1 MLKQIRVNFS
11 GSAPPGQNENTQH
24 MNDIWF
30 KPANKTQEI
39 TRQAISDALLRV
51 GNPIFIVD
59 VHGAAGICQSGTIV
73 TDSDSYIDSD
83 LFYRLLAMTMPLR
96 PENLGSPSFKKRHGI
111 RYAHV
116 AGAMAN
122 AISSVELVK
131 AAGRTEMIGFFGA
144 AGLSRHELETALMR
158 LNSEALDIPWGT
170 NLIHAP
176 GSPDREAMMVDLYL
190 KYGVRCI
197 SAAGYLRPTWPLIL
211 YRLRGIHRA
220 ADGTVV
226 CPNRVIGKVS
236 RVEVARQFLS
246 PAPAKIVARLLE
258 TGKITEAEAELSRF
272 IPVAD
277 DITAEADSGGH
288 TDNRPAV
295 TLLPSMM
302 ALRDECREK
311 FAYTNSPCIGLAGGM
326 GTPFAIAAAFV
337 MGADYVLTGS
347 VNQACVEARTS
358 DAVKKLLSEATQ
370 TDITMAPAADMFER
384 GVKVQ
389 VLKQGTLF
397 ALRAARLFELY
408 HRYDG
413 LEQIPAD
420 ARAELE
426 TKIFQES
433 LDAAWE
439 QTRSF
444 FTEYDPTQIER
455 AETDP
460 KHKMALVFRSYL
472 GRSSR
477 WAIAGD
483 PQRTKDFQIWCG
495 PAMGAFNEWTA
506 GSFLADPTNRTFE
519 SVAMNLLF
527 GACVT
532 IRRANLIHAGITL
545 PADAGRY
552 APLPLDMI
560 QKILKAT

>member
-1 MLKQIRVNFS
+1 
-11 GSAPPGQNENTQH
+11 

-30 KPANKTQEI
+30 KPANKTPEFSG
-39 TRQAISDALLRV
+39 QAISDALLRV
-51 GNPIFIVD
+51 GDPIFVVD
-59 VHGAAGICQSGTIV
+59 VDGAAGICQSGTLV
-73 TDSDSYIDSD
+73 AASGAGPDPGLYK
-83 LFYRLLAMTMPLR
+83 LLAMTMPLR
-96 PENLGSPSFKKRHGI
+96 PEKLGSAAFKKRHGI
-111 RYAHV
+111 RYAWV

-122 AISSVELVK
+122 GISSVELVT
-131 AAGRTEMIGFFGA
+131 AAGRAQMIGFFGS
-144 AGLSRHELETALMR
+144 AGLSCNELEKALIR
-158 LNSEALDIPWGT
+158 LKAEASKIPWGV

-176 GSPDREAMMVDLYL
+176 GSLDREAMMVDLYF

-197 SAAGYLRPTWPLIL
+197 SAAGYLRLTWPLVL

-246 PAPAKIVARLLE
+246 PAPAKIVAQLLE
-258 TGKITEAEAELSRF
+258 TGKINETEAELSRF
-272 IPVAD
+272 VPMAD
-277 DITAEADSGGH
+277 DLTAEADSGGH

-302 ALRDECREK
+302 ALRDACRKK
-311 FAYTNSPCIGLAGGM
+311 FAYADTPCIGLAGGM
-326 GTPFAIAAAFV
+326 GTPFAVAAAFV

-347 VNQACVEARTS
+347 INQACVEAGTS

-370 TDITMAPAADMFER
+370 TDVTMAPAADMFER

-426 TKIFQES
+426 TKILQES
-433 LDAAWE
+433 LDAAWD
-439 QTRSF
+439 QTRAF
-444 FTEYDPTQIER
+444 FTEYDPAQIER

-477 WAIAGD
+477 WAIAGEL
-483 PQRTKDFQIWCG
+483 QRAKDFQIWCG
-495 PAMGAFNEWTA
+495 PAMGAFNEWAA
-506 GSFLADPTNRTFE
+506 GSFLADPANRTFQT
-519 SVAMNLLF
+519 VAMNLLF
-527 GACVT
+527 GACVA
-532 IRRANLIHAGITL
+532 IRRANLIHSGITL
-545 PADAGRY
+545 PADVRRY
-552 APLPLDMI
+552 APLPMETIRTLMAGAD
-560 QKILKAT
+560 

>member
-1 MLKQIRVNFS
+1 MS
-11 GSAPPGQNENTQH
+11 
-24 MNDIWF
+24 DIWF
-30 KPANKTQEI
+30 KPANKTPESSG
-39 TRQAISDALLRV
+39 QAISEALLRV
-51 GNPIFIVD
+51 GDPIFIVD
-59 VHGAAGICQSGTIV
+59 VDGAAGICQSGTLV
-73 TDSDSYIDSD
+73 AAPDAGPDPGLYK
-83 LFYRLLAMTMPLR
+83 LLAMTMPLG
-96 PENLGSPSFKKRHGI
+96 PEKLGSAAFKKRHGV
-111 RYAHV
+111 RYACV

-122 AISSVELVK
+122 GISSVELVT
-131 AAGRTEMIGFFGA
+131 AAGRAQMIGFFGS
-144 AGLSRHELETALMR
+144 AGLSRHELENALNR
-158 LNSEALDIPWGT
+158 LTTEASGIPWGV

-197 SAAGYLRPTWPLIL
+197 SAAGYLRLTWPLIR

-220 ADGTVV
+220 ADGAVV

-258 TGKITEAEAELSRF
+258 TGKITEVEAGLSRYVS
-272 IPVAD
+272 VAD

-295 TLLPSMM
+295 TLLPSML

-311 FAYTNSPCIGLAGGM
+311 FAYANIPGIGLAGGV
-326 GTPFAIAAAFV
+326 GTPFAVAAAFV

-347 VNQACVEARTS
+347 VNQACVEAGTS
-358 DAVKKLLSEATQ
+358 DAVKKLLSEAAQ
-370 TDITMAPAADMFER
+370 TDVTMAPAADMFER
-384 GVKVQ
+384 GMKVQ
-389 VLKQGTLF
+389 VLKPGTLF

-408 HRYDG
+408 HRYDS

-420 ARAELE
+420 ARTELE
-426 TKIFQES
+426 TKIFQRN

-444 FTEYDPTQIER
+444 FADYDPTQIQR
-455 AETDP
+455 AEKDP
-460 KHKMALVFRSYL
+460 KHRMALVFRSYL

-483 PQRTKDFQIWCG
+483 PQRTKDFQVWCG
-495 PAMGAFNEWTA
+495 PSMGAFNEWTT
-506 GSFLADPTNRTFE
+506 GSFLAELANRTFE
-519 SVAMNLLF
+519 TVAMNLLL

-532 IRRANLIHAGITL
+532 IRRANLINGGIPL
-545 PADAGRY
+545 PVDAGRY
-552 APLPLDMI
+552 APLPLDAI
-560 QKILKAT
+560 RKLLAGGC